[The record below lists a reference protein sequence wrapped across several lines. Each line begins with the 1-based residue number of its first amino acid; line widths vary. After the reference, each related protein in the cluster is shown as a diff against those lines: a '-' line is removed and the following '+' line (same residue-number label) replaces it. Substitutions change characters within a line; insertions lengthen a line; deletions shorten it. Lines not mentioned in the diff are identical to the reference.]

1 MFHSFGQS
9 KFHPLMHLHVEHDL
23 KILLDNNKNNI
34 TLEFT
39 LLLTLFVHAVQVLWM
54 WEAVEEFVSQ
64 KFVGS
69 HHSSTLG

>member
-1 MFHSFGQS
+1 
-9 KFHPLMHLHVEHDL
+9 MHLHVEHDL
-23 KILLDNNKNNI
+23 KILLDNNNCC
-34 TLEFT
+34 LAEFEFA

-64 KFVGS
+64 RFVGS

>member
-1 MFHSFGQS
+1 MY
-9 KFHPLMHLHVEHDL
+9 LHVEHDL
-23 KILLDNNKNNI
+23 KFCQTTII
-34 TLEFT
+34 PLEFT

-69 HHSSTLG
+69 HHSSTPG